1 MVSLNQESI
10 THQYKKP
17 NKILPDNQ
25 WNPKIIP
32 SIPLSMSTFIPVYVD
47 HIPPHLRV
55 HITHI
60 VAQNSLL
67 FTVPLSLPRTMFL
80 SFIWLTGSRRWW
92 WNHMI
97 VYVIDPIFPEFP
109 TLKELKRICFSFKD
123 CFKIKSQKREKPQ
136 IKPTF

>member
-67 FTVPLSLPRTMFL
+67 FTVPFK
-80 SFIWLTGSRRWW
+80 LTKNNVSQLYLVDW
-92 WNHMI
+92 I
-97 VYVIDPIFPEFP
+97 
-109 TLKELKRICFSFKD
+109 KEMMVKSHDSICY
-123 CFKIKSQKREKPQ
+123 
-136 IKPTF
+136 